1 MNNLTNKFNKTFFYY
16 ITFIFITAVFW
27 LYQKHNVGNDST
39 ISEWIINYQGGFTRR
54 GFIGEIC
61 FHIAAFFDLS
71 LRYVIFLFQ
80 SFLYLIY
87 SILIYFFIKN
97 VPKNTLTI
105 IAIFSPVFLLYPL
118 AEAEVLARKE
128 IFLYVG
134 FIIFL
139 NLSTLKYS
147 KNIPLIYIFFIFPL
161 LCLIY
166 EPFIFFFS
174 YAIFVILIQNST
186 DSIKKLI
193 LKILLSF
200 SSSFVV
206 LILIPL
212 NPISI
217 ENHLLMANSLLNNF
231 GEICYMSCAALGDRT
246 SVGIQ
251 FYYVYTKVTFE
262 VIFRYSIILLVG
274 FLPLLILFFN
284 SKLKIKSNLKKSP
297 IIKWIISKNFLLIIF
312 ILFMPSLILFS
323 AMGDWGRVVNM
334 SYTFPILIF
343 IYLIKNNLITV
354 DNKISVFDDFYQNKR
369 KIFIILFIIFAFGW
383 NQKTALTGDVSTNS
397 LYKIIYNTSKRVF
410 EFDGIRLFQESPI
423 IKFHKKYIE

>member
-1 MNNLTNKFNKTFFYY
+1 MNNLTKKFNKLFFIY

-27 LYQKHNVGNDST
+27 LYEKHNVGNDST

-54 GFIGEIC
+54 GIIGEIC
-61 FHIAAFFDLS
+61 YHIATFFDLS
-71 LRYVIFLFQ
+71 LRFVIFLSQ

-97 VPKNTLTI
+97 TPKNALTI

-118 AEAEVLARKE
+118 AESEVLARKE

-147 KNIPLIYIFFIFPL
+147 KNIPLIYIFFIFPV

-174 YAIFVILIQNST
+174 YAIFIILIQNSA
-186 DSIKKLI
+186 DSLKKII
-193 LKILLSF
+193 LKILLCF

-212 NPISI
+212 NPITTD
-217 ENHLLMANSLLNNF
+217 NHLLMANSLLNNF
-231 GEICYMSCAALGDRT
+231 GEICYMSCAALGERT
-246 SVGIQ
+246 SVGVQ

-262 VIFRYSIILLVG
+262 VIFRYSIILLLG

-284 SKLKIKSNLKKSP
+284 SQLKKELNFQKSS
-297 IIKWIISKNFLLIIF
+297 IFKWIISKNFLFIFF
-312 ILFMPSLILFS
+312 ILFIPSFILFS

-334 SYTFPILIF
+334 SYTFPILTF
-343 IYLIKNNLITV
+343 IYLIKNNLITIN
-354 DNKISVFDDFYQNKR
+354 NKVFIIDDFFLNKK

-383 NQKTALTGDVSTNS
+383 NQKTALTADVSTNS

-410 EFDGIRLFQESPI
+410 HFDGIRLFQESPI
-423 IKFHKKYIE
+423 IKFHKKYVE